1 MQAGCGG
8 DQERLP
14 AGVGTQA
21 CVPARCSSEHVVPGV
36 TLGVLVPSSGRHA
49 CWSLLCPL
57 PLEGLKGRIQLPG
70 TLDVGQYPKHEGVAE
85 RLDCAGE
92 ADSQPGTTPPQHAG
106 IPLKAQGGLSA
117 MPSDPSQALL
127 VGLERYRPHTSPV
140 RWVNPPRP
148 RSADGRLRLREV
160 E

>member
-1 MQAGCGG
+1 MLVSILNMRVWRNVLTVQV
-8 DQERLP
+8 RLTHSRAP
-14 AGVGTQA
+14 
-21 CVPARCSSEHVVPGV
+21 H
-36 TLGVLVPSSGRHA
+36 
-49 CWSLLCPL
+49 
-57 PLEGLKGRIQLPG
+57 
-70 TLDVGQYPKHEGVAE
+70 
-85 RLDCAGE
+85 
-92 ADSQPGTTPPQHAG
+92 PPQHAG